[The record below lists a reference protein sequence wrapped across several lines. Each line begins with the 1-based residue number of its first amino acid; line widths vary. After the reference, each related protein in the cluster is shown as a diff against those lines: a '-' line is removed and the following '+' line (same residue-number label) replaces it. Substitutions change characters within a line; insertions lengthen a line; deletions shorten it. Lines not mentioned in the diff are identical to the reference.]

1 MRDRTNIDTFHPSNP
16 RLIVYFYKA
25 LGGGQPVR
33 EWLLSLSVLD
43 RRAIGTDIK
52 LVQFAWPIGMPL
64 VRSLGYELFEI
75 RTSLQDR
82 AARVIFY
89 LDGAKMVLLHGF
101 IKKQQKTAKE
111 DLRISVARLRLYRK
125 GGAR

>member
-1 MRDRTNIDTFHPSNP
+1 MRYRTNIDTFCPSKP
-16 RLIVYFYKA
+16 RLTVYFYKA

-33 EWLLSLSVLD
+33 EWLLSLAAMD

-64 VRSLGYELFEI
+64 VRSLGYELFEV

-101 IKKQQKTAKE
+101 IKKQQKTGKE
-111 DLRISVARLRLYRK
+111 DLRISVARLRLYRQ

>member
-1 MRDRTNIDTFHPSNP
+1 MRYRTNVDTFGLSKP
-16 RLIVYFYKA
+16 RLTVYFYKS

-33 EWLLSLSVLD
+33 EWLLSLAVFD

-52 LVQFAWPIGMPL
+52 LVQFAWPIGMPF
-64 VRSLGYELFEI
+64 VRSLGHELFEV

-111 DLRISVARLRLYRK
+111 DLRIAVARLRQYRQ
-125 GGAR
+125 GSAR

>member
-1 MRDRTNIDTFHPSNP
+1 MRDSTNIDTFNPSNP
-16 RLIVYFYKA
+16 RLTVYFYKA
-25 LGGGQPVR
+25 PGGGQPVR
-33 EWLLSLSVLD
+33 EWLLSLAVLD

-52 LVQFAWPIGMPL
+52 LVQFAWPLGMPL
-64 VRSLGYELFEI
+64 VRSLGYELFEV
-75 RTSLQDR
+75 RTGLQDR

-111 DLRISVARLRLYRK
+111 DLRISVVRLRLYRQ
-125 GGAR
+125 GNAI